1 MPAKEVNGVRPAEL
15 SDRNQR
21 YAGQMAG
28 RELKALFRAFREG
41 DELSFRRA
49 AQEIIDDEEAKEHTA
64 LARDLRSLLASGV
77 QTAVAPDV
85 ALPSPPKDREGEW
98 PLAEVRHSQKSLDE
112 LVLRG
117 SLVERLR
124 SLVEEHGKWGELD
137 RRGVPRRQ
145 RLLLY
150 GPPGCGKTSAAEAL
164 ANEIGLPL
172 VIVRIDSVVS
182 SYLGETASNLHRVFD
197 FVREGS
203 WVLLFDEFDA
213 LGKARDDPGEHGEIK
228 RVVTAFLQM
237 LDAFRGSSLLLAA
250 TNHQQLLD
258 SALWRRFDDVLEFGL
273 PSVHQN
279 RQLLRRGLAGARR
292 APIDVEAAASRL
304 KGRPHAAAEKVAW
317 DSIRYAVLAG
327 RRSVSAKDF
336 ERALEDALHRPW

>member
-1 MPAKEVNGVRPAEL
+1 MGPGALAQPV
-15 SDRNQR
+15 DRDRR
-21 YAGQMAG
+21 YAGHMAG

-49 AQEIIDDEEAKEHTA
+49 AQEIIDDEEAKQHTA
-64 LARDLRSLLASGV
+64 LARDLRSLLVGGG
-77 QTAVAPDV
+77 QTAVAPNV
-85 ALPSPPKDREGEW
+85 SLPTPPKDREGEW
-98 PLAEVRHSQKSLDE
+98 PLAEVRHPQRSLDE
-112 LVLRG
+112 LILRG
-117 SLVERLR
+117 PLIDRLR
-124 SLVEEHGKWGELD
+124 GLVDEYGKWEELD
-137 RRGVPRRQ
+137 RHGVPRRQ

-150 GPPGCGKTSAAEAL
+150 GPPGCGKTSAAEAI

-213 LGKARDDPGEHGEIK
+213 LGKARDDPGEHGEVK

-258 SALWRRFDDVLEFGL
+258 PALWRRFDEVLEFGL
-273 PSVHQN
+273 PTVHQN
-279 RQLLRRGLAGARR
+279 RQLLRRGLQGVRRTPFDIETAAR
-292 APIDVEAAASRL
+292 RL
-304 KGRPHAAAEKVAW
+304 KGRPHAASEKVAW
-317 DSIRYAVLAG
+317 DSIRSALLAG
-327 RRSVSAKDF
+327 HETVSAEDF
-336 ERALEDALHRPW
+336 HRALKSALDRPW